1 MERTSIVVTSILAAA
16 AVLAIDV
23 AYVALIVLQGP
34 GPNPYVPFFVSGYL
48 ALMAALIVAAL
59 IPRPDD
65 LARLRLPLRA
75 AAASGLLVLAWDPGG
90 VLDRAADRDRR
101 PALGVRSCQNE
112 AGRLTVA
119 WRDVSFGGDR
129 APACRFPAHRAIALL
144 T

>member
-23 AYVALIVLQGP
+23 VYVALIVLQGP

-75 AAASGLLVLAWDPGG
+75 AAASGLLVLGILAGFSIGLPIVIAGLLLVFG
-90 VLDRAADRDRR
+90 LVKTR
-101 PALGVRSCQNE
+101 PAGSPWPG
-112 AGRLTVA
+112 AMSA
-119 WRDVSFGGDR
+119 S
-129 APACRFPAHRAIALL
+129 AAIALL
-144 T
+144 LVGFQLTERLLF